1 MSTNVDMEN
10 YGVGCIQHTAAG
22 KDHTNSH
29 NPKPESLHELPS

>member
-1 MSTNVDMEN
+1 MWTWKIMVLD
-10 YGVGCIQHTAAG
+10 VFQHTAAG